1 MVWANASGQSMPEF
15 VCVPGTD
22 PSGGVG
28 RDVGALHQESRFVPS
43 LRSTGKSLLHDEAS
57 VRPSRRVATIA
68 RHDGID
74 EVLAP
79 IDVSAAASRAPT
91 KEAMSATTEG
101 QITLEDADVFLRALT
116 MTSPCPMFSRG
127 IGAYGRFGVPLSYDG
142 RARGDLK
149 ADRSASS
156 SLVQPS
162 PTPAK

>member
-68 RHDGID
+68 RHDGIE

-101 QITLEDADVFLRALT
+101 ADYPRRCRRILARPHDDLSLFDVFEGYWRLW
-116 MTSPCPMFSRG
+116 
-127 IGAYGRFGVPLSYDG
+127 PL
-142 RARGDLK
+142 
-149 ADRSASS
+149 
-156 SLVQPS
+156 
-162 PTPAK
+162 